1 AQPAPVTRVADPRW
15 RGEGTGR
22 AAADRI
28 EQFDEARIQLR
39 TAACRRLTGQVGA
52 GGGDGAEC
60 VAQCRDHGMGAHAQ
74 GDALVPAGDPERHP
88 GGGRDDPGVR
98 AGPAGQDRVA
108 SPRCQRVPVGQA
120 DQLGRRGGDR
130 DQPLAHRPLLDREQA
145 LDRGPVERITAQAP
159 HRLGRVGDHAAGA
172 QRGDGAGDV
181 RRGGHQPAFFATFF
195 AAFFTAFFAAFFAA
209 AFFAAAFFAVAFL
222 ATFFAAFL
230 AATFLAAFLPN
241 RPRAGLPVSSIS
253 RVASSRESDEGST
266 SLGILALSWP
276 LLMYGP

>member
-1 AQPAPVTRVADPRW
+1 A
-15 RGEGTGR
+15 
-22 AAADRI
+22 
-28 EQFDEARIQLR
+28 
-39 TAACRRLTGQVGA
+39 
-52 GGGDGAEC
+52 
-60 VAQCRDHGMGAHAQ
+60 
-74 GDALVPAGDPERHP
+74 RHP

-108 SPRCQRVPVGQA
+108 APRWQRVPVGQA
-120 DQLGRRGGDR
+120 DQLGRRGGDQ
-130 DQPLAHRPLLDREQA
+130 DQPLVHRPLLDGEQA
-145 LDRGPVERITAQAP
+145 LDRGLVERIAAQAP
-159 HRLGRVGDHAAGA
+159 HRLGRVGDHAAGM

-195 AAFFTAFFAAFFAA
+195 TAFFAAFFAV

-222 ATFFAAFL
+222 ATLFAAFF
-230 AATFLAAFLPN
+230 ATTFLAAFLPN

-253 RVASSRESDEGST
+253 RVASSSVSEDGST